1 VKHVRLIL
9 ADDHRLFAEGIRG
22 LLGDSYDVLRIVE
35 DGKALLDAVLELQPD
50 IVVADIS
57 MPELNGVE
65 CVRQLSESSPELRVV
80 LLTMHRDVHLAV
92 SAMRAGA
99 AGYLLKNGGAAEV
112 LRALEVVR
120 EGGTY
125 VAAELRDEVE
135 LALASA
141 PQPASELTPRQVEI
155 VRLLVEG
162 LSAKEIAA
170 RLQLSRRTVEYHKY
184 QAMERLGVAT
194 SAELISVA
202 LKRGISPL

>member
-1 VKHVRLIL
+1 MTQPRLVL

-22 LLGDSYDVLRIVE
+22 LLGESYDVLRIVE
-35 DGKALLDAVLELQPD
+35 DGKALLEAVRELQPD
-50 IVVADIS
+50 IVVADVS

-65 CVRQLSESSPELRVV
+65 CVRDLKESHPEVRVV

-99 AGYLLKNGGAAEV
+99 AGYLLKNGGAEEV
-112 LRALEVVR
+112 LRALEIVSQG
-120 EGGTY
+120 ETY
-125 VAAELRDEVE
+125 VAAELKSEVE
-135 LALASA
+135 DTLARSPRAAL
-141 PQPASELTPRQVEI
+141 ELTPRQIEI
-155 VRLLVEG
+155 VRLLVDG

-184 QAMERLGVAT
+184 QAMERSGVST
-194 SAELISVA
+194 SAELISYA

>member
-1 VKHVRLIL
+1 MKHVRLIL

>member
-1 VKHVRLIL
+1 VTGVRLIL
-9 ADDHRLFAEGIRG
+9 ADDHRLFAEGISG
-22 LLGDSYDVLRIVE
+22 LLGESYDVLRIVE
-35 DGKALLDAVLELQPD
+35 DGRALLEAVEELRPD
-50 IVVADIS
+50 VVVADIS

-65 CVRQLSESSPELRVV
+65 CVRELSESSPDLRVV

-120 EGGTY
+120 EGEKY
-125 VAAELRDEVE
+125 IAAELREEVE
-135 LALASA
+135 AELANSQRTTLD
-141 PQPASELTPRQVEI
+141 LTPRQVEI

-170 RLQLSRRTVEYHKY
+170 RLSLSRRTVEYHKY
-184 QAMERLGVAT
+184 QAMERLGVGT
-194 SAELISVA
+194 SAELISLA